1 MRAGSVLAGLVSTA
15 LVLAGAMLETAAQA
29 APKSGERV
37 AVTACPYRGVVATCL
52 MINGADGAVLNIS
65 GASPHPRLMGRM
77 IWLRGTVTDKS
88 SMCGQ
93 GVVLDRIR
101 WTRLPLRCPN

>member
-1 MRAGSVLAGLVSTA
+1 MRAALVSTA
-15 LVLAGAMLETAAQA
+15 LVLTGAMLGTAAKAAQA
-29 APKSGERV
+29 APKPGERV

-52 MINGADGAVLNIS
+52 MINGAEGVVFNIS

-101 WTRLPLRCPN
+101 WTRLPHRCPN